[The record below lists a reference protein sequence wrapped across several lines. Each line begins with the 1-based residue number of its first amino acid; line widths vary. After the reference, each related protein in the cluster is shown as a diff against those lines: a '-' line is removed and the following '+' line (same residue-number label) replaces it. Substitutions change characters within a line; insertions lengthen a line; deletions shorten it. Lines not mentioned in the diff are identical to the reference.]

1 MSGTSIS
8 IIGGGI
14 TGASVAYHLSEETD
28 RPITVYERRNE
39 LAAETTN
46 KSGAFIGYWGH
57 EGPGRLEMM
66 RYSMQLYNE
75 FLDDR
80 RTDLSYHHAPR
91 LEVATSDSGATELK
105 TTFERDIGVT
115 VDDEITTGAK
125 RTPIQF
131 LEGDILNDTF
141 LHPEL
146 ATNELTG
153 AMYSPNLGH
162 LWPAHLVAQEFIER
176 ARENGVQF
184 KTGRSVTDVV
194 TTEGSVTG
202 IVIDGEVRE
211 TEEVVYTTGP
221 WNRKHLRDVGIELP
235 IRHTLG
241 PILVLR
247 PQVESPHSTFSL
259 GHEETGTYM
268 RQNPDGTV
276 YVGNYP
282 GDYKSAGTEY
292 DPAEVE
298 DTVPEELRRQG
309 LDVAKRLFP
318 YLEGADVVNEW
329 VGIRSLTPDT
339 EPIIG
344 WTSVE
349 GLSVVSFNASGIQ
362 LAPAAGRIV
371 TQQLLHD
378 DPTPFYHRISIS
390 RFDEHDDV
398 R

>member
-1 MSGTSIS
+1 MSRTSIS

-14 TGASVAYHLSEETD
+14 TGACVAYHLSEATD
-28 RPITVYERRNE
+28 RPITVYERQDE

-66 RYSMQLYNE
+66 RYSMRLYNE
-75 FLDDR
+75 FLADL

-91 LEVATSDSGATELK
+91 LEVATSASGASELQS
-105 TTFERDIGVT
+105 TFEDDLGVA
-115 VDDEITTGAK
+115 VDGNTTTGVK
-125 RTPIQF
+125 RSPVQF
-131 LEGDILNDTF
+131 VEGDLLDETF

-146 ATNELTG
+146 ATDGITG

-162 LWPAHLVAQEFIER
+162 LWPAQLVAHEFVER
-176 ARENGVQF
+176 ARENGIHF
-184 KTGRSVTDVV
+184 ETGCTVNDVV
-194 TTEGSVTG
+194 TTDGSVTS
-202 IVIDGEVRE
+202 IVVDGEERS
-211 TEEVVYTTGP
+211 TGDVVYATGP
-221 WNRKHLRDVGIELP
+221 WNRKHLRDVGIDLP

-241 PILVLR
+241 PMLVLR
-247 PQVESPHSTFSL
+247 PEVESPHSTFSL

-276 YVGNYP
+276 FVGNYP
-282 GDYKSAGTEY
+282 GDYESADTEY
-292 DPAEVE
+292 DPTDVE
-298 DTVPEELRRQG
+298 DTVPEDLRQQG

-318 YLEGADVVNEW
+318 YLDGADVVDEW

-339 EPIIG
+339 EPIVG
-344 WTSVE
+344 WTSVQ

-371 TQQLLHD
+371 RDQLVHD
-378 DPTPFYHRISIS
+378 DRTPFYDHVSIS
-390 RFDEHDDV
+390 RFEGYDDA